1 MVLLLIHF
9 KFIGQHNYERN
20 ESTSGADVSVEM
32 PKLHNIK
39 LLIAFIDM
47 MNLLHATQRVGNDR
61 P

>member
-20 ESTSGADVSVEM
+20 KSTSGADASVEM